1 LLIKRSKLSKEKYKM
16 FRLRRKGKPGS
27 GIKLN
32 PVFKGDK
39 QIKESLI
46 WNGIKRE
53 WWLRARSHPDKH
65 WTSERELKKT
75 QCRVWWYIPLISET
89 KQGKKQRQGQG
100 QRQWS
105 REAERAEE
113 EK

>member
-46 WNGIKRE
+46 
-53 WWLRARSHPDKH
+53 
-65 WTSERELKKT
+65 
-75 QCRVWWYIPLISET
+75 
-89 KQGKKQRQGQG
+89 
-100 QRQWS
+100 
-105 REAERAEE
+105 
-113 EK
+113 